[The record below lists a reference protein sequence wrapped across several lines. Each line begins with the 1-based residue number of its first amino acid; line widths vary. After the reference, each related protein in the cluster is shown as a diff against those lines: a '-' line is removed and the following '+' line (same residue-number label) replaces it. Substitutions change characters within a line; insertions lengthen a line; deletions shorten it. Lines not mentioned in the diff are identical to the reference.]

1 MLAAWQAAVHELAAL
16 DNVECLQLGGVM
28 GHFAA
33 SGIVNQTAV
42 DRYVTAA
49 VAEMGYGRLCFEGV
63 TRHLSYPRLSSHL
76 KIVMVCFEH

>member
-1 MLAAWQAAVHELAAL
+1 MHQLAAL

-49 VAEMGYGRLCFEGV
+49 VAEMGYDRLCFEGAA
-63 TRHLSYPRLSSHL
+63 RRMSHR
-76 KIVMVCFEH
+76 C